1 MKSSLKSA
9 VAVLFFI
16 VLVFNST
23 AAFADT
29 NLCYVETNS
38 FWETNTQNGLT
49 MRTFNRMKTGMTL
62 AAVNKMIGFKGTVI
76 SSQRGGGKLFEAY
89 KWEGDDYRIITAVF
103 EENRLTSKYQA
114 NLK

>member
-9 VAVLFFI
+9 LGALFFI
-16 VLVFNST
+16 VLVFNSQ
-23 AAFADT
+23 AAFAET
-29 NLCYVETNS
+29 NLCYETNS
-38 FWETNTQNGLT
+38 FWETNTQSGLT
-49 MRTFNRMKTGMTL
+49 KRTFNRMKTGMTL

-89 KWEGDDYRIITAVF
+89 KWEGSDYRIITAVF

-114 NLK
+114 NLE